1 MKPTMLAASPQMRDT
16 FFQRAVVLVWH
27 HDEEGAVGVVVN
39 RPIDR
44 AVPTVLELPDDVDTA
59 PYDHTPV
66 AWGGPVEGGTGTVVT
81 PGVVS
86 EDEGWNVGGL
96 GVSRSMD
103 ALLALLREGRPVLLC
118 LGYAGWGP
126 GQLDQEIL
134 DGSWLVVDV
143 DADLVFEVPAEER
156 YEKAL
161 ASLGLTPTTVWMTP
175 IDE

>member
-1 MKPTMLAASPQMRDT
+1 MLVASPQMRDAS
-16 FFQRAVVLVWH
+16 FQRAVVLVWH
-27 HDEEGAVGVVVN
+27 HDVEGAVGVVVN
-39 RPIDR
+39 RPLER
-44 AVPTVLELPDDVDTA
+44 TVPTVLDLPDDVDTT
-59 PYDHTPV
+59 PYEHTTV

-81 PGVVS
+81 LGDVGD
-86 EDEGWNVGGL
+86 DEGWSFSGL

-126 GQLDQEIL
+126 GQLDQEIV
-134 DGSWLVVDV
+134 DGSWVVVDV
-143 DADLVFEVPAEER
+143 DADLVFSVAADER
-156 YEKAL
+156 YERAL